1 MHVLAIDQGTTSS
14 RAIVFNE
21 RGENLGLAQT
31 EIRQLYPGPGWVNHD
46 PDEIWQTVK
55 TTAAEAIA
63 KAGITGGEIKAVG
76 ITNQRETTLVW
87 DRSTGKPLTPAI
99 VWQSRQ
105 SEPWVALIRDRGMV
119 DTYRDIT
126 GLQPDAYFSATK
138 LAMLLDGDP
147 ELRQRAQAGE
157 ALFGTVDSWLIWKM
171 TGGKVH
177 ATDVTNASR
186 TMLFD
191 IRALEWSQRLLE
203 DLSIPRE
210 MLPAV
215 LPSSGFFGETDSE
228 ALPFLLPISGVAGD
242 QHAALFGQAC
252 FASGDAKCTYG
263 TGSFMLMNSGGQPVQ
278 SQSGLLTTLAW
289 QRDAEPVYAL
299 EGSVFITGAAVQ
311 WLRDG
316 LGIIEA
322 SSDIEALALSVPD
335 SDGVVFVPALVG
347 LGAPHWDANA
357 RGLIAGIT
365 RGTTAA
371 HIARAT
377 LEAIAMQVADVLDA
391 MRVDSGMTPQQL
403 RIDGGAAANDLL
415 GQIQADL
422 LGVTVVRPEQLETT
436 AVGAAFLA
444 GLAVGV
450 WADEAA
456 VTERWRENRRFDPA
470 MSASERA
477 AMLDRWHDAVERSKR
492 WVQS

>member
-1 MHVLAIDQGTTSS
+1 
-14 RAIVFNE
+14 
-21 RGENLGLAQT
+21 
-31 EIRQLYPGPGWVNHD
+31 
-46 PDEIWQTVK
+46 
-55 TTAAEAIA
+55 
-63 KAGITGGEIKAVG
+63 
-76 ITNQRETTLVW
+76 
-87 DRSTGKPLTPAI
+87 
-99 VWQSRQ
+99 
-105 SEPWVALIRDRGMV
+105 
-119 DTYRDIT
+119 
-126 GLQPDAYFSATK
+126 
-138 LAMLLDGDP
+138 
-147 ELRQRAQAGE
+147 
-157 ALFGTVDSWLIWKM
+157 VDSWLIWKM

-228 ALPFLLPISGVAGD
+228 VLPFSLPISGVAGD

-252 FASGDAKCTYG
+252 FAPGDAKCTYG

-289 QRDAEPVYAL
+289 QRGAEPVYAL

-316 LGIIEA
+316 LGIIGA
-322 SSDIEALALSVPD
+322 TSDIEALALSVPD

-391 MRVDSGMTPQQL
+391 MRVDSGMAPQQL

-436 AVGAAFLA
+436 ALGAAFLA

-450 WADEAA
+450 WSDEAA
-456 VTERWRENRRFDPA
+456 VTERWRENHRFDPA